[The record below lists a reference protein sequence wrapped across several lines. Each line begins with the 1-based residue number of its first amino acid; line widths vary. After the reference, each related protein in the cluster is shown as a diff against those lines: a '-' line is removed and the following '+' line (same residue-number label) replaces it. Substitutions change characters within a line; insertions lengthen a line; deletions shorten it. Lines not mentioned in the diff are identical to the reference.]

1 MIGRLHARN
10 SSKFAR
16 IIKRNKTISQIN
28 VTPMVDVMLVL
39 LVIFMIT
46 APLLTVGVPI
56 NLPKTKAQALPED
69 QAPLAITIN
78 KDEKVERFL
87 LLHGKPGIGKT
98 TLAHII
104 FNEYNY
110 DIVEINASEQRS
122 KKKIH
127 ERIGVIGKYSILFDD
142 ID

>member
-1 MIGRLHARN
+1 MN
-10 SSKFAR
+10 Q
-16 IIKRNKTISQIN
+16 NDN
-28 VTPMVDVMLVL
+28 VNDNVNDNILWL
-39 LVIFMIT
+39 EKYR
-46 APLLTVGVPI
+46 
-56 NLPKTKAQALPED
+56 PKTLSEYLGNKDIIEQVKGW
-69 QAPLAITIN
+69 ITKFKN

-127 ERIGVIGKYSILFDD
+127 ERIGVIGNGSAAWPTKGLI
-142 ID
+142 